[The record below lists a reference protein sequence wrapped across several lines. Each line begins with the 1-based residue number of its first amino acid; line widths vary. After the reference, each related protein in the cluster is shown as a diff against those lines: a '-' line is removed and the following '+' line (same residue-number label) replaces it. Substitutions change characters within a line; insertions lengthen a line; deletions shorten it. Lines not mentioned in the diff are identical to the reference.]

1 MTRFPP
7 IVNATLTRVQ
17 GGGGAEDYDAT
28 ASTGADKWSGA
39 AAVLVSD
46 QEVSQD
52 GQDSSIV
59 VERTVAVDDALD
71 VEWARGDLLTYVYRG
86 DTLTGTARDVKTTTG
101 NGLPGV
107 VRLVLRDA

>member
-7 IVNATLTRVQ
+7 ITNATLTRVRA
-17 GGGGAEDYDAT
+17 GGGAEDYDQAPAT
-28 ASTGADKWSGA
+28 GVDKWTGSQ
-39 AAVLVSD
+39 AVLVSD

-52 GQDSSIV
+52 GSDSSIV
-59 VERTVAVDDALD
+59 IERTVAVDDALD
-71 VEWARGDLLTYVYRG
+71 VEWARGDLLSYTYRG
-86 DTLTGTARDVKTTTG
+86 DTLAGTVRDVKTTTG